1 MLKNVT
7 ILLIGVLLMYLN
19 CGEQT
24 INLEKLQFNIQKL
37 ISKSSGTISVA
48 FEDLKTGRKLFINE
62 KIQMHAASTMKTPV
76 MIEIF
81 KQAYEGK
88 FNLTDSLIINNEFSS
103 IVDGSKFSMNF
114 MEDSDDFVYK
124 NTNGKINV
132 KSISKANQIFIIL
145 PLAVILIMS
154 VLVLLFQFFNNRERE
169 YSFDFYD
176 SYTKE
181 IIKNNRCEIKL
192 LSDNESPIHYLSDST
207 GRVVLKTN
215 KSVVTML
222 ISAPY
227 YKSDTIIRIL
237 KKFDRAQKIS
247 LQINDYALILHYFSE
262 MNVDD
267 WQKRRDYLVEIIDNG
282 AIFYQVLN
290 DKNKQGMALYN
301 KTEFIDKLTMPTGS
315 LKFIEILDTK
325 FKNDKI
331 VLVRFRINK
340 LSK

>member
-1 MLKNVT
+1 
-7 ILLIGVLLMYLN
+7 MYTMQKSFPGIKASISDWRGQDITDFQEDL
-19 CGEQT
+19 
-24 INLEKLQFNIQKL
+24 LEKVNAH
-37 ISKSSGTISVA
+37 ISEKWFYNHIKAENKSLPRIDV
-48 FEDLKTGRKLFINE
+48 L
-62 KIQMHAASTMKTPV
+62 
-76 MIEIF
+76 
-81 KQAYEGK
+81 
-88 FNLTDSLIINNEFSS
+88 NLL
-103 IVDGSKFSMNF
+103 SKYVGYANW
-114 MEDSDDFVYK
+114 DDFVYK
-124 NTNGKINV
+124 NTDGKINI

-145 PLAVILIMS
+145 PLVVIFIMS

-215 KSVVTML
+215 KSVVSML

-331 VLVRFRINK
+331 ILVRFRINK

>member
-1 MLKNVT
+1 
-7 ILLIGVLLMYLN
+7 MYTMQKSFPGIKASISDWRGQDITDFQEDL
-19 CGEQT
+19 
-24 INLEKLQFNIQKL
+24 LEKVNAH
-37 ISKSSGTISVA
+37 ISEKWFYNHIKAENKSLPRIDV
-48 FEDLKTGRKLFINE
+48 L
-62 KIQMHAASTMKTPV
+62 
-76 MIEIF
+76 
-81 KQAYEGK
+81 
-88 FNLTDSLIINNEFSS
+88 NLL
-103 IVDGSKFSMNF
+103 SKYVGYANW
-114 MEDSDDFVYK
+114 DDFVYK
-124 NTNGKINV
+124 NTDGKINI

-145 PLAVILIMS
+145 PLVVIFIMS

-267 WQKRRDYLVEIIDNG
+267 WQRRRDYLVEIIDNG

>member
-1 MLKNVT
+1 MQKSFPGIKASISDWRGQDITDFQEDL
-7 ILLIGVLLMYLN
+7 
-19 CGEQT
+19 
-24 INLEKLQFNIQKL
+24 LEKVNAH
-37 ISKSSGTISVA
+37 ISEKWFYNHIKTENKSLPRIDV
-48 FEDLKTGRKLFINE
+48 L
-62 KIQMHAASTMKTPV
+62 
-76 MIEIF
+76 
-81 KQAYEGK
+81 
-88 FNLTDSLIINNEFSS
+88 NLL
-103 IVDGSKFSMNF
+103 SKYVGYANW
-114 MEDSDDFVYK
+114 DDFVYK
-124 NTNGKINV
+124 NTDGKINI

-145 PLAVILIMS
+145 PLVVIFIMS

-267 WQKRRDYLVEIIDNG
+267 WQRRRDYLVEIIDNG

>member
-1 MLKNVT
+1 MQKSFPGIKASISDWRGQDITDFQEDL
-7 ILLIGVLLMYLN
+7 
-19 CGEQT
+19 
-24 INLEKLQFNIQKL
+24 LEKVNAH
-37 ISKSSGTISVA
+37 ISEKWFYNHIKTENKSLPRIDV
-48 FEDLKTGRKLFINE
+48 L
-62 KIQMHAASTMKTPV
+62 
-76 MIEIF
+76 
-81 KQAYEGK
+81 
-88 FNLTDSLIINNEFSS
+88 NLL
-103 IVDGSKFSMNF
+103 SKYVGYANW
-114 MEDSDDFVYK
+114 DDFVYK
-124 NTNGKINV
+124 NTDGKINI

-145 PLAVILIMS
+145 PLVVIFIMS

>member
-1 MLKNVT
+1 MQKSFPGIKASISDWRGQDITDFQEDL
-7 ILLIGVLLMYLN
+7 
-19 CGEQT
+19 
-24 INLEKLQFNIQKL
+24 LEKVNAH
-37 ISKSSGTISVA
+37 ISEKWFYNHIKAENKSLPRIDV
-48 FEDLKTGRKLFINE
+48 L
-62 KIQMHAASTMKTPV
+62 
-76 MIEIF
+76 
-81 KQAYEGK
+81 
-88 FNLTDSLIINNEFSS
+88 NLL
-103 IVDGSKFSMNF
+103 SKYVGYANW
-114 MEDSDDFVYK
+114 DDFVYK
-124 NTNGKINV
+124 NTDGKINI

-145 PLAVILIMS
+145 PLVVIFIMS

-215 KSVVTML
+215 KSVVSML

-315 LKFIEILDTK
+315 LKFIEILDIK

-331 VLVRFRINK
+331 ILVRFRINK

>member
-1 MLKNVT
+1 MQKSFPGIKASISDWRGQDITDFQEDL
-7 ILLIGVLLMYLN
+7 
-19 CGEQT
+19 
-24 INLEKLQFNIQKL
+24 LEKVNAH
-37 ISKSSGTISVA
+37 ISEKWFYNHIKAENKSLPRIDV
-48 FEDLKTGRKLFINE
+48 L
-62 KIQMHAASTMKTPV
+62 
-76 MIEIF
+76 
-81 KQAYEGK
+81 
-88 FNLTDSLIINNEFSS
+88 NLL
-103 IVDGSKFSMNF
+103 SKYVGYANW
-114 MEDSDDFVYK
+114 DDFVYK
-124 NTNGKINV
+124 NTDGKINI

-145 PLAVILIMS
+145 PLVVIFIMS

-267 WQKRRDYLVEIIDNG
+267 WQRRRDYLVEIIDNG

>member
-1 MLKNVT
+1 
-7 ILLIGVLLMYLN
+7 MYTMQKSFPGIKASISDWRGQDITDFQEDL
-19 CGEQT
+19 
-24 INLEKLQFNIQKL
+24 LEKVNAH
-37 ISKSSGTISVA
+37 ISEKWFYNHIKAENKSLPRIDV
-48 FEDLKTGRKLFINE
+48 L
-62 KIQMHAASTMKTPV
+62 
-76 MIEIF
+76 
-81 KQAYEGK
+81 
-88 FNLTDSLIINNEFSS
+88 NLL
-103 IVDGSKFSMNF
+103 SKYVGYANW
-114 MEDSDDFVYK
+114 DDFVYK
-124 NTNGKINV
+124 NTDGKINI

-145 PLAVILIMS
+145 PLVVIFIMS

-215 KSVVTML
+215 KSVVSML

-315 LKFIEILDTK
+315 LKFIEILDIK

-331 VLVRFRINK
+331 ILVRFRINK

>member
-1 MLKNVT
+1 VFYYQCLKKQTNLHDRSIKYFT
-7 ILLIGVLLMYLN
+7 LLKQNIVYTMQKSFPGIKTSISDWRGQDITDFQEDL
-19 CGEQT
+19 
-24 INLEKLQFNIQKL
+24 LEKVNAH
-37 ISKSSGTISVA
+37 ISEKWFYNHIKTENKSLPRIDV
-48 FEDLKTGRKLFINE
+48 L
-62 KIQMHAASTMKTPV
+62 
-76 MIEIF
+76 
-81 KQAYEGK
+81 
-88 FNLTDSLIINNEFSS
+88 NLL
-103 IVDGSKFSMNF
+103 SKYVGYANW
-114 MEDSDDFVYK
+114 DDFVYK
-124 NTNGKINV
+124 NTDGKINI

-145 PLAVILIMS
+145 PLVVIFIMS

-267 WQKRRDYLVEIIDNG
+267 WQRRRDYLVEIIDNG

>member
-1 MLKNVT
+1 VYTMQKSFPGIKASISDWRGQDITDFQEDL
-7 ILLIGVLLMYLN
+7 
-19 CGEQT
+19 
-24 INLEKLQFNIQKL
+24 LEKVNAH
-37 ISKSSGTISVA
+37 ISEKWFYNHIKAENKSLPRIDV
-48 FEDLKTGRKLFINE
+48 L
-62 KIQMHAASTMKTPV
+62 
-76 MIEIF
+76 
-81 KQAYEGK
+81 
-88 FNLTDSLIINNEFSS
+88 NLL
-103 IVDGSKFSMNF
+103 SKYVGYANW
-114 MEDSDDFVYK
+114 DDFVYK
-124 NTNGKINV
+124 NTDGKINI

-145 PLAVILIMS
+145 PLVVIFIMS

-215 KSVVTML
+215 KSVVSML

-315 LKFIEILDTK
+315 LKFIEILDIK

-331 VLVRFRINK
+331 ILVRFRINK

>member
-1 MLKNVT
+1 
-7 ILLIGVLLMYLN
+7 MYTMQKSFPGIKASISDWRGQDITDFQEDL
-19 CGEQT
+19 
-24 INLEKLQFNIQKL
+24 LEKVNAH
-37 ISKSSGTISVA
+37 ISEKWFYNHIKTENKSLPRIDV
-48 FEDLKTGRKLFINE
+48 L
-62 KIQMHAASTMKTPV
+62 
-76 MIEIF
+76 
-81 KQAYEGK
+81 
-88 FNLTDSLIINNEFSS
+88 NLL
-103 IVDGSKFSMNF
+103 SKYVGYANW
-114 MEDSDDFVYK
+114 DDFVYK
-124 NTNGKINV
+124 NTDGKINI

-145 PLAVILIMS
+145 PLVVIFIMS

-267 WQKRRDYLVEIIDNG
+267 WQRRRDYLVEIIDNG